1 MNVVTARRLAA
12 GKVITDKAV
21 SELESLHKRRSFVL
35 FSLSCL
41 FYYQVAYFTAI
52 FPYVILLSLLIRGV
66 TLPGAV
72 DGIMFYLKPDFNK
85 LLEPQV

>member
-21 SELESLHKRRSFVL
+21 SELESLLKRQSFVL
-35 FSLSCL
+35 LIL

-52 FPYVILLSLLIRGV
+52 FPYAILLSLLIRGV

>member
-12 GKVITDKAV
+12 GRVITDKAV
-21 SELESLHKRRSFVL
+21 SELESLLKRQSFVL
-35 FSLSCL
+35 FF